1 MSKPTDTMKKYET
14 GTDRGDENKD
24 ASQPGT
30 PAEAPVPATDQPS
43 ETGTDHTDQPSYTD
57 PSPIPQAEPQSPVQ
71 TEDSPNVS
79 ASKDVHE
86 HSGERGK
93 GNLSGQEKSDTGTNR
108 EYREVKDHNL

>member
-1 MSKPTDTMKKYET
+1 MSKPTDTMKRYET
-14 GTDRGDENKD
+14 GTDRGDQTED
-24 ASQPGT
+24 AGQPS
-30 PAEAPVPATDQPS
+30 PAQAPVPASDQPS
-43 ETGTDHTDQPSYTD
+43 ETGTDHTDQRNHTD

-86 HSGERGK
+86 HSGERGT
-93 GNLSGQEKSDTGTNR
+93 GNLSGQEEGDTGTNR